1 MTGSAE
7 ERSRQAQR
15 DLTVFMASFFAFE
28 LIVMTGGMYAA
39 ANGSISPDLMGALFA
54 GTTILAIP
62 FLVMLIFRV
71 VRARKEFWMET
82 ATLLGFTYAEKPYFS
97 KDALLLRVGHS
108 RHTGHALLG
117 TLENFAFRF
126 YEYGYSTGHGK
137 SRRSYSYSVFELSF
151 AGTLPHLY
159 LNNVR
164 NRDLPG
170 LAEEFLPEL
179 SLPESFKGKFR
190 LYGPKGYEIEA
201 LTIFTPTLLEF
212 IQKNEW
218 SHDLEIV
225 GQRLYVF
232 REKTITGKAELD
244 EELTRLR
251 NLLALIGPTLSRAT
265 LTPVG
270 DLPHSL

>member
-1 MTGSAE
+1 MVLAGS
-7 ERSRQAQR
+7 
-15 DLTVFMASFFAFE
+15 
-28 LIVMTGGMYAA
+28 MYAA
-39 ANGSISPDLMGALFA
+39 AKGIISPDVMGAAFM
-54 GTTILAIP
+54 GTTMLAAP
-62 FLVMLIFRV
+62 FFVMLIFRAA
-71 VRARKEFWMET
+71 RARKEFWMET
-82 ATLLGFTYAEKPYFS
+82 ATLLGFTYAEKPYFFS
-97 KDALLLRVGHS
+97 DALVLRVGHS

-117 TLENFAFRF
+117 TLHDFAFRF
-126 YEYGYSTGHGK
+126 YEYGYATGHGK
-137 SRRSYSYSVFELSF
+137 SRQSYSYSVFEISF

-201 LTIFTPTLLEF
+201 LTVFTPTFLEF
-212 IQKNEW
+212 IEKSEW
-218 SHDLEIV
+218 PHDLEIV

-244 EELTRLR
+244 EELSRLDA
-251 NLLALIGPTLSRAT
+251 LLSLLSPTLSRAT
-265 LTPVG
+265 LTPIG